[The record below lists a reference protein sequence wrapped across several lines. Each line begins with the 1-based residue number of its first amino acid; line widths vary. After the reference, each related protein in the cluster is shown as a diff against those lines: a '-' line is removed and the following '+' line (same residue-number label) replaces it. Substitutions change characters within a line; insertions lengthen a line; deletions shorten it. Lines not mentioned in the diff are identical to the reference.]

1 VTAAGSTLWARV
13 RAGDFELLTDRELWL
28 VALGAAAVLASL
40 LWLLFSWLEPP
51 PPKRVR
57 ITTGSETGAYFSY
70 GKKYAEALKKHGITL
85 EVMPSKGSVENLQ
98 RLTDTQTDTR
108 EHRKAAV
115 MVGLL
120 QSGVGDAE
128 TAPDLEGLASVAY
141 EPIWV
146 FHKPASPGA
155 RLSGLR
161 PLLGQRVA
169 IGPEGSGT
177 RVAALK
183 LLKANGLDASN
194 TTLLPLSG
202 SEATQ
207 ALARGELDAA
217 FVVAAADA
225 PLVVQALDAGLEPV
239 SFATADAYVR
249 QMPWLTRVVLPRG
262 VVNLARNLPREDV
275 VLVASTA
282 TLVVHKDLHPA
293 IAFLLM
299 DVAADVHK
307 VPALTNAP
315 REFPNERAMD
325 FAQSAESQRYFKT
338 GRPFLQRYLPF
349 WLANLL
355 ERLAVT
361 LVPALAVAIPL
372 VQFLP
377 RYLGWREK
385 SHILRLYHELELL
398 QDAGQLNAAHLDRVE
413 AALARLPLGV
423 DRYVD
428 AYNLKGH
435 LDMMRARLS
444 AGAAQQA

>member
-1 VTAAGSTLWARV
+1 VTAAGSSLWARI

-28 VALGAAAVLASL
+28 VSLGTVTVLASL

-51 PPKRVR
+51 PPKLVR
-57 ITTGSETGAYFSY
+57 ITTGSQTGAYYAY
-70 GKKYAEALKKHGITL
+70 GKKYAEAFKKHGITL

-98 RLTDTQTDTR
+98 RLTDTKTDTR
-108 EHRKAAV
+108 AERKVAV

-120 QSGVGDAE
+120 QSGVGEAE
-128 TAPDLEGLASVAY
+128 TSPDLEGLASVAY

-146 FHKPASPGA
+146 FHKPKSANQ

-194 TTLLPLSG
+194 TTFVPLAG
-202 SEATQ
+202 TDATQ
-207 ALARGELDAA
+207 AVMRGEIDAA
-217 FVVAAADA
+217 FVVAAAEA
-225 PLVVQALDAGLEPV
+225 PSVLQALDAGLEPV
-239 SFATADAYVR
+239 SFANADAYVR
-249 QMPWLTRVVLPRG
+249 QLPWLSRVVLPRG
-262 VVNLARNLPREDV
+262 VVNLARDLPHDDV

-282 TLVVHKDLHPA
+282 ELVVHKDLHPA

-307 VPALTNAP
+307 SPALTNGL

-325 FAQSAESQRYFKT
+325 FPQSAESQRFFKS

-361 LVPALAVAIPL
+361 LVPALAVVIPT

-385 SHILRLYHELELL
+385 SRILRLYHEVELL
-398 QDAGQLNAAHLDRVE
+398 QEAGQLNAQHLDRVE

-435 LDMMRARLS
+435 LDMMRARLL
-444 AGAAQQA
+444 AAKAA

>member
-1 VTAAGSTLWARV
+1 VTAAGSSLWARI

-28 VALGAAAVLASL
+28 VSLASIAVLASL
-40 LWLLFSWLEPP
+40 LWVLFSWLEPP

-57 ITTGSETGAYFSY
+57 ITTGSETGAYFAY
-70 GKKYAEALKKHGITL
+70 GKQYAEAFKKHGITL

-98 RLTDTQTDTR
+98 RLTDTKTATR
-108 EHRKAAV
+108 AERNAAV

-120 QSGVGDAE
+120 QSGIGDAE
-128 TAPDLEGLASVAY
+128 TSPDLEGLASVAF

-146 FHKPASPGA
+146 FHKPRSPA
-155 RLSGLR
+155 QRLTGLR

-194 TTLLPLSG
+194 TTLVPLAG
-202 SEATQ
+202 SEAVQ
-207 ALARGELDAA
+207 ALTRGELDAA
-217 FVVAAADA
+217 FVVAAAQA
-225 PLVVQALDAGLEPV
+225 PSVLQALDGGLEPV
-239 SFATADAYVR
+239 NFVNADAYVR
-249 QMPWLTRVVLPRG
+249 QLPWLSRVVLPRG
-262 VVNLARNLPREDV
+262 VVSLARDLPREDV

-293 IAFLLM
+293 LAFLLM
-299 DVAADVHK
+299 DVAAEVHK
-307 VPALTNAP
+307 NPALTNGP
-315 REFPNERAMD
+315 REFPTDRAMD

-361 LVPALAVAIPL
+361 LVPALAVAIPV

-377 RYLGWREK
+377 RYLAWREK
-385 SHILRLYHELELL
+385 SRILRLYHEVELL
-398 QDAGQLNAAHLDRVE
+398 QEAGRLNAAHLDRVE

-435 LDMMRARLS
+435 LDMMRSRLL
-444 AGAAQQA
+444 AVKAA